1 MDSIHCLWD
10 YGSMYED
17 ELRDYIGAAAT
28 RISMVVDP
36 LAFLPRQGD
45 LFHVEVSDRQVQVIG
60 STATALSL
68 GMYRYLETL
77 GFAFPCP
84 GLEVRPASFELL
96 DMTLDGRAAL
106 DWRILAADGAA
117 SFASYIAFADWAHK
131 HGFNGLG
138 LTHIKPYGSLM
149 RWYSHCDN
157 PMLKVGDGHDLPTRQ
172 AVCEFA
178 DQLLPSYCSETG
190 LKPVGG
196 GRGFEERSLG
206 WSSEDWPTMKAKP
219 AIALSWSDEATRSS
233 FVSSV
238 VGYVMTHP
246 GLALVHIWL
255 PEGVGD
261 DAGLGLL
268 LSQLDKA
275 LSASRLDIEVAVKL
289 PPGSSV
295 PCGRF
300 IPMTG
305 DAVGGGLLFID
316 DYAPGR
322 LPDFAEYMT
331 AKAVHEAV
339 ARAKAQGVAGV
350 FSHHDIR
357 SFMGIGLGAHM
368 LSHALWEDLS
378 FDQVVDDYLVQLFG
392 DEGPEVGRILE
403 SVSSLAAAGSYDEA
417 SQAADDGR
425 LYLKGHLGEGGLRD
439 RLVFSLDAAVSVY
452 GIEDLKRNGTRLEV
466 LSLAGRF
473 IDGLWQREQRFK
485 GVMDFSSL
493 YDWLEGV

>member
-1 MDSIHCLWD
+1 MDSIHCLCD

-17 ELRDYIGAAAT
+17 ELRDYIGAAAA

-45 LFHVEVSDRQVQVIG
+45 MFHVEVSDRQVQVIG
-60 STATALSL
+60 SSSSALSY
-68 GMYRYLETL
+68 GMYRYLESI

-84 GLEVRPASFELL
+84 GVEVCPPSFELA
-96 DMTLDGRAAL
+96 DATLDGKAAL
-106 DWRILAADGAA
+106 DWKVLAADGPS

-131 HGFNGLG
+131 HGFNALG
-138 LTHIKPYGSLM
+138 LSHIKPYGSFM

-157 PMLKVGDGHDLPTRQ
+157 PMLKGDGHELPTRQ
-172 AVCEFA
+172 AVYEFS
-178 DQLLPSYCSETG
+178 DQVLPSYCMETG
-190 LKPVGG
+190 LGLAGG
-196 GRGFEERSLG
+196 GRGFEERGLG
-206 WSSEDWPTMKAKP
+206 WSSEDWPQMKDKP
-219 AIALSWSDEATRSS
+219 ATALSWADEATRSA

-238 VGYVMTHP
+238 VGYAMTHP
-246 GLALVHIWL
+246 GLELVHVWL

-275 LSASRLDIEVAVKL
+275 LSAAHLDVEVAVK
-289 PPGSSV
+289 PPRGSSV
-295 PCGRF
+295 PSGRF
-300 IPMTG
+300 IPIAH
-305 DAVGGGLLFID
+305 DAVEGGLLFID
-316 DYAPGR
+316 DYAPSR
-322 LPDFAEYMT
+322 LPDFAEYTT

-339 ARAKAQGVAGV
+339 SKAKEQGAAGV
-350 FSHHDIR
+350 LSHHDIR
-357 SFMGIGLGAHM
+357 SFMGIGLGAHV
-368 LSHALWEDLS
+368 LSRTLWEDLS
-378 FDQVVDDYLVQLFG
+378 FDQVVDDYLIQLFG

-403 SVSSLAAAGSYDEA
+403 SVSSLAAAGSFDEA
-417 SQAADDGR
+417 SRAADDGR
-425 LYLKGHLGEGGLRD
+425 LYLKGHLGEGVLRD